1 MEHDHTAQSVI
12 AGNAAAAVA
21 AVEGALPPR
30 PKIGAEELRKANM
43 ILKRYKEG
51 KTRLEQRIIDNE
63 QFWKLRH
70 WEQME
75 KQGEGGN
82 SGDPQ
87 PASGWLVNCI
97 LSKHADAMDC
107 YPSPTVLPREPD
119 DRQEARR
126 LSRILPVILKK
137 NQFKRIYSS
146 AWWYKLK
153 SGCAVYGVFWD
164 GTKLGGLGDISVK
177 RMDLLNLFWE
187 PGVTD
192 IQDSAHFFSTELRD
206 NEKLLEEY
214 PQLEGK
220 LGRGSMTL
228 SRYLYDDTVD
238 TSDKSL
244 VVDWYYHTN
253 VEGRKV
259 LQYCKYVGETV
270 LYATENDT
278 VRPTRTQMA
287 GVDEEGRPVLQQV
300 PCGPS
305 MAQRGWYDHG
315 KYPFVFDVLFPEE
328 GTPCGYGYVDLCKSP
343 QKQIDLMNQAILKN
357 TLANATPRFFIRS
370 DGAVNENEY
379 ADWTRPFVHTNGNLG
394 ADSIAPIRAGS
405 LDSVYVAI
413 LNNKIAEMKETA
425 GNRDVA
431 NGGTAS
437 GVTAG
442 TAIAALQESSGKLS
456 RNMID
461 DGYEAFAD
469 VVTLCI
475 ELIRQFYQLPRQF
488 RLLGAMGTEEFISY
502 DCSGL
507 QPKAMDDGVSVSY
520 RVPEFDLEIGA
531 EQESPYRTAEHNQL
545 ALQLFQLGF
554 FREELADQ
562 ALRCLELME
571 FKNKDQLVRLI
582 AGGRTQ
588 AAEIAA
594 LRQQL
599 LQLAQV
605 VDEAKGT
612 RLAPALAAEYAG
624 SSPASAVA
632 GTTPQPKNVS
642 AMERSRKQSRGGA
655 APMIKAA
662 FGDNS
667 LWVCGHSGCGP
678 KGQDIVCAAV
688 SILTE
693 ATAAALKAR
702 DIPAIIVRGD
712 GFFAC
717 AAGSGGDMME
727 PARQGLLLLA
737 RHYGDNVEV
746 RDLRTGRE
754 RHA

>member
-30 PKIGAEELRKANM
+30 PRIGAEELRKANM

-119 DRQEARR
+119 DRQEAAR

-137 NQFKRIYSS
+137 NQFKRTYSS

-244 VVDWYYHTN
+244 VVDWYYHTT

-278 VRPTRTQMA
+278 ARPTRTQMA

-394 ADSIAPIRAGS
+394 ADSIAPIHAGS

-554 FREELADQ
+554 FREDLADQ

-642 AMERSRKQSRGGA
+642 AMERSRKQSRE
-655 APMIKAA
+655 
-662 FGDNS
+662 
-667 LWVCGHSGCGP
+667 
-678 KGQDIVCAAV
+678 AV
-688 SILTE
+688 QP
-693 ATAAALKAR
+693 R
-702 DIPAIIVRGD
+702 
-712 GFFAC
+712 
-717 AAGSGGDMME
+717 
-727 PARQGLLLLA
+727 
-737 RHYGDNVEV
+737 
-746 RDLRTGRE
+746 
-754 RHA
+754 

>member
-75 KQGEGGN
+75 KQGEGSN

-119 DRQEARR
+119 DRQEAQR

-137 NQFKRIYSS
+137 NQFKRTYSS

-206 NEKLLEEY
+206 NEMLLAEY

-228 SRYLYDDTVD
+228 SRYLYDDTVG

-244 VVDWYYHTN
+244 VVDWYYHTT

-278 VRPTRTQMA
+278 VRPTRTQMT
-287 GVDEEGRPVLQQV
+287 GVDEEGRPILQQV

-394 ADSIAPIRAGS
+394 ADSIAPIHAGS

-554 FREELADQ
+554 FREDLADQ

-594 LRQQL
+594 LRQQA

-632 GTTPQPKNVS
+632 GTAPQPKNVS
-642 AMERSRKQSRGGA
+642 AMERSRKQSRE
-655 APMIKAA
+655 
-662 FGDNS
+662 
-667 LWVCGHSGCGP
+667 
-678 KGQDIVCAAV
+678 AV
-688 SILTE
+688 QP
-693 ATAAALKAR
+693 R
-702 DIPAIIVRGD
+702 
-712 GFFAC
+712 
-717 AAGSGGDMME
+717 
-727 PARQGLLLLA
+727 
-737 RHYGDNVEV
+737 
-746 RDLRTGRE
+746 
-754 RHA
+754 

>member
-137 NQFKRIYSS
+137 NQFKRTYSS

-244 VVDWYYHTN
+244 VVDWYYHTT

-278 VRPTRTQMA
+278 ARPTRTQMA

-605 VDEAKGT
+605 VDEARGT

-642 AMERSRKQSRGGA
+642 AMERSRKQSRE
-655 APMIKAA
+655 
-662 FGDNS
+662 
-667 LWVCGHSGCGP
+667 
-678 KGQDIVCAAV
+678 AV
-688 SILTE
+688 QP
-693 ATAAALKAR
+693 R
-702 DIPAIIVRGD
+702 
-712 GFFAC
+712 
-717 AAGSGGDMME
+717 
-727 PARQGLLLLA
+727 
-737 RHYGDNVEV
+737 
-746 RDLRTGRE
+746 
-754 RHA
+754 

>member
-1 MEHDHTAQSVI
+1 MEHNDTAQSVI
-12 AGNAAAAVA
+12 ARDAAAAMA
-21 AVEGALPPR
+21 AADGALPVR
-30 PKIGAEELRKANM
+30 PKIGAEELRRANG
-43 ILKRYKEG
+43 ILKKYKEG

-75 KQGEGGN
+75 KEGQGGN

-107 YPSPTVLPREPD
+107 YPAPTVLPREPD
-119 DRQEARR
+119 DRQEAQR
-126 LSRILPVILKK
+126 LSRILPVVLKK
-137 NQFKRIYSS
+137 NQFKRTYSS

-187 PGVTD
+187 SGVTD
-192 IQDSAHFFSTELRD
+192 IQDSAHFFSTELVD
-206 NEKLLEEY
+206 NDKLLAEY

-220 LGRGSMTL
+220 LGRGNFAL

-238 TSDKSL
+238 TSNKSL

-253 VEGRKV
+253 MEGRKV
-259 LQYCKYVGETV
+259 LQYCKYVGKTV

-278 VRPTRTQMA
+278 VQPTETQLMGA
-287 GVDEEGRPVLQQV
+287 DENGRPVMGQV

-328 GTPCGYGYVDLCKSP
+328 GTPCGYGYIDLCKSP

-394 ADSIAPIRAGS
+394 SDSIAPIRAGS

-413 LNNKIAEMKETA
+413 LNNKIGEMKETA

-475 ELIRQFYQLPRQF
+475 ELIRQFYELPRQF
-488 RLLGAMGTEEFISY
+488 RLLGAMGTEEFVSY
-502 DCSGL
+502 DHSGL
-507 QPKAMDDGVSVSY
+507 QPRVMDDGVTVSY
-520 RVPEFDLEIGA
+520 RVPEFDLEIGV
-531 EQESPYRTAEHNQL
+531 ERESPYRTAEANQL
-545 ALQLFQLGF
+545 ALQLFQMGF
-554 FREELADQ
+554 FRDDLADQ

-571 FKNKDQLVRLI
+571 FKNKDQLARVI
-582 AGGRTQ
+582 SGGQTQ
-588 AAEIAA
+588 ARQIAA

-612 RLAPALAAEYAG
+612 HLAESLSAEQGGGQNAA
-624 SSPASAVA
+624 ASAGKAV
-632 GTTPQPKNVS
+632 QKSHS
-642 AMERSRKQSRGGA
+642 AMERSRQQSRE
-655 APMIKAA
+655 
-662 FGDNS
+662 
-667 LWVCGHSGCGP
+667 V
-678 KGQDIVCAAV
+678 
-688 SILTE
+688 
-693 ATAAALKAR
+693 
-702 DIPAIIVRGD
+702 VR
-712 GFFAC
+712 
-717 AAGSGGDMME
+717 
-727 PARQGLLLLA
+727 PR
-737 RHYGDNVEV
+737 
-746 RDLRTGRE
+746 
-754 RHA
+754 

>member
-119 DRQEARR
+119 DRQEAQR

-137 NQFKRIYSS
+137 NQFKRTYSS

-206 NEKLLEEY
+206 NEKLLAEY

-244 VVDWYYHTN
+244 VVDWYYHST

-278 VRPTRTQMA
+278 VRPTRTQMT
-287 GVDEEGRPVLQQV
+287 GVDEEGRPILQQV

-554 FREELADQ
+554 FREDLADQ

-594 LRQQL
+594 LRQQA

-632 GTTPQPKNVS
+632 GTAPQPKNVS
-642 AMERSRKQSRGGA
+642 AMERSRKQSRE
-655 APMIKAA
+655 
-662 FGDNS
+662 
-667 LWVCGHSGCGP
+667 
-678 KGQDIVCAAV
+678 AV
-688 SILTE
+688 QP
-693 ATAAALKAR
+693 R
-702 DIPAIIVRGD
+702 
-712 GFFAC
+712 
-717 AAGSGGDMME
+717 
-727 PARQGLLLLA
+727 
-737 RHYGDNVEV
+737 
-746 RDLRTGRE
+746 
-754 RHA
+754 

>member
-1 MEHDHTAQSVI
+1 MTQNNAAQSAI
-12 AGNAAAAVA
+12 ERDAAAAMA
-21 AVEGALPPR
+21 AANAADILVK
-30 PKIGAEELRKANM
+30 PKIGRDELRRANA
-43 ILKRYKEG
+43 ILKMYKHG
-51 KTRLEQRIIDNE
+51 KLHLEQRIIDNE

-75 KQGEGGN
+75 KEGQGGN

-119 DRQEARR
+119 DRQEAQR

-137 NQFKRIYSS
+137 NQFKRTYSS

-164 GTKLGGLGDISVK
+164 GSKLNGLGDISVK
-177 RMDLLNLFWE
+177 RMDLLNLFWS

-192 IQDSAHFFSTELRD
+192 IQQSPNFFSTELQD
-206 NEKLLEEY
+206 NEELLAAY

-220 LGRGSMTL
+220 LGRGDMTL

-238 TSDKSL
+238 TSNKSL
-244 VVDWYYHTN
+244 VVDWYYHTE
-253 VEGRKV
+253 VDGRKV

-278 VRPTRTQMA
+278 RQPTEAQFR
-287 GVDEEGRPVLQQV
+287 GVDENGAPVMEQV

-394 ADSIAPIRAGS
+394 SDSIAPIHAGS

-442 TAIAALQESSGKLS
+442 TAIAALQESGGKLS

-461 DGYEAFAD
+461 DGYEAFSD

-475 ELIRQFYQLPRQF
+475 ELIRQFYELPRQF

-502 DCSGL
+502 DYRGL
-507 QPKAMDDGVSVSY
+507 QPKMMDDGVNVSY

-545 ALQLFQLGF
+545 ALQLFQMGF
-554 FREELADQ
+554 FRDDLADQ

-571 FKNKDQLVRLI
+571 FKNKDQLARVI
-582 AGGRTQ
+582 SNGKTQ
-588 AAEIAA
+588 VSEIAA

-599 LQLAQV
+599 LQLAQI

-612 RLAPALAAEYAG
+612 HLAESLAAEQSG
-624 SSPASAVA
+624 GQVRASASAMKVA
-632 GTTPQPKNVS
+632 QTAAS
-642 AMERSRKQSRGGA
+642 AMERSRRQSRE
-655 APMIKAA
+655 
-662 FGDNS
+662 
-667 LWVCGHSGCGP
+667 V
-678 KGQDIVCAAV
+678 
-688 SILTE
+688 
-693 ATAAALKAR
+693 
-702 DIPAIIVRGD
+702 VR
-712 GFFAC
+712 
-717 AAGSGGDMME
+717 
-727 PARQGLLLLA
+727 PR
-737 RHYGDNVEV
+737 
-746 RDLRTGRE
+746 
-754 RHA
+754 